1 MKKIYLISILNFLV
15 ISNNIAQTFTK
26 ITSTLNPIVNDT
38 ARSGGGSWI
47 DIDNDNDLDL
57 FISNG
62 NLSTQNNNLYIN
74 NGSGNFT
81 KIITGSI
88 VTDGGSSIGS
98 SWGDYDNNGQLDCF
112 VTNRNNFGNFL
123 YMGNGT
129 TNPIKITGIPTV
141 TDIANSN
148 SSSWI
153 DIDNDGD
160 LDLYTVNFM
169 GNDFLYLNQ
178 GPSSYTFTTN
188 QTNPIQL
195 DNSNFSIPGIWA
207 DFNNDRKP
215 DLYVGNAGTQNDK
228 LYINNGG
235 LSFTSFTITD
245 GKATLGGS
253 WGDYDN
259 DGDLDLYIANY
270 TNQASILYNNSG
282 APLYSL
288 TPVPSST
295 VLVVGNSVGTAWGDV
310 DNDGDQDLFVCDDG
324 GNNHLYLNSGFP
336 TYTFTS
342 VSSGQIVN
350 DGGNSFG
357 CTLGDY
363 DNDGSLD
370 VFVANQLNQTNFLYH
385 NNGNTN
391 KWITVK
397 CNGVSSNKS
406 AIGAKVFIKANILGN
421 DIWQMQEVLAQ
432 TGYNS
437 QNLWLHFGLANSSM
451 IDTMIIK
458 WPSGITDTC
467 LNIPTNN
474 FYNATEGACLSAVGI
489 KDLKNKNPISAIVF
503 PNPCENSAQIEY
515 YLNNEEFVEIK
526 IVDALGKEVY
536 SLPEEKRIAGIHAR
550 SINLSQLI
558 SGIYYCKIETRTHAT
573 VLKLVIQN

>member
-1 MKKIYLISILNFLV
+1 M
-15 ISNNIAQTFTK
+15 
-26 ITSTLNPIVNDT
+26 
-38 ARSGGGSWI
+38 
-47 DIDNDNDLDL
+47 DL
-57 FISNG
+57 FVSNG
-62 NLSTQNNNLYIN
+62 NLTSQNNHLYIN
-74 NGSGNFT
+74 SGAGNFT

-88 VTDGGSSIGS
+88 VTDSGSSIGS
-98 SWGDYDNNGQLDCF
+98 TWGDYDNNGQLDCF

-123 YMGNGT
+123 YQGNGGSNPLKLLSTPT
-129 TNPIKITGIPTV
+129 T
-141 TDIANSN
+141 TDMANSN

-153 DIDNDGD
+153 DIDSDGD

-169 GNDFLYLNQ
+169 GSDFLYLNQ
-178 GPSSYTFTTN
+178 GPPSYTFTTN

-207 DFNNDRKP
+207 DFNNDRRP
-215 DLYVGNAGTQNDK
+215 DLFVGNAGNQNDK
-228 LYINNGG
+228 LYVNNGG
-235 LSFTSFTITD
+235 LSFTSYTIAD
-245 GKATLGGS
+245 GRATLGGS

-282 APLYSL
+282 APLYTL
-288 TPVPSST
+288 TPVSAST
-295 VLVVGNSVGTAWGDV
+295 VQVTGNSVGSAWGDI
-310 DNDGDQDLFVCDDG
+310 DNDGNLDLFVCDDG

-385 NNGNTN
+385 NNGNAN

-406 AIGAKVFIKANILGN
+406 AIGAKVLVKANISGN
-421 DIWQMQEVLAQ
+421 NIWQMQEVLAQ

-437 QNLWLHFGLANSSM
+437 QNLWLHFGMANSST

-474 FYNATEGACLSAVGI
+474 FYNANEGACLTTVGI
-489 KDLKNKNPISAIVF
+489 KDFKNENSFSATIF
-503 PNPCENSAQIEY
+503 PNPSKHLAQLNY
-515 YLNNEEFVEIK
+515 YLSSDEFVEIK
-526 IVDALGKEVY
+526 IVDALGRKF
-536 SLPEEKRIAGIHAR
+536 LF
-550 SINLSQLI
+550 
-558 SGIYYCKIETRTHAT
+558 
-573 VLKLVIQN
+573 